1 VWSRNHGR
9 VVSIVGRGPARA
21 GAVAAI
27 AVIVVWVCVVLAVPA
42 ASASAYP
49 GALDPSF
56 GHSGIASRTYPRRS
70 ASADFLL
77 PSPTGTVVVGD
88 AATTTSTDGEII
100 VTRVN
105 PSGAFDPSY
114 GSVTPSNGDSW
125 APIGAVIEPN
135 GRLVVAANGTPG
147 DHYPE
152 RIALFGFDSNGHLD
166 PSFGTS
172 GRMLLS
178 EPGDAVNLFIGD
190 DGDLHVAGGTA
201 AADTSL
207 TTGLLLATISQDG
220 QELSAHTVPIVGG
233 DADVSAATPIANGD
247 VLFAG
252 ADPDPAAGTAHL
264 FLTELSPDG
273 AGDPGFGSDGTVA
286 TDIKN
291 AQVDSL
297 AVDSSGRILVAG
309 AYLGDLGRSV
319 DTPVNGLLV
328 RFTPDGAIDPSFA
341 GGGAPN
347 TGAFEFGSITQRP
360 DGSLLVIAD
369 GHLAHVS
376 ASGEPDLRFGDGG
389 RAPIGRLSP
398 DGPLAINGNDAL
410 VPGLLFPHH
419 GYDNALALSQ
429 SSLTGSGIPSPVA
442 KSTIQV
448 APQNGQIGIRVQLA
462 SRMQRLTAA
471 TDALLVPRTTDIGDG
486 ARYAPYAARVRS
498 IIGRVRL
505 IRVGGSAVVSSGTF
519 SLRRVP
525 RRVAAL
531 DFSSPG
537 CGKHTVIQLNGPFTV
552 TAGRHSASNTSHT
565 ARIRVSWPCRRSP
578 TIHALNGHLAIKHF
592 ARQPKPGS
600 WF

>member
-1 VWSRNHGR
+1 
-9 VVSIVGRGPARA
+9 VGREAAKA
-21 GAVAAI
+21 GAAI
-27 AVIVVWVCVVLAVPA
+27 AVILVWVCVVLAVPA

-56 GHSGIASRTYPRRS
+56 GHSGIASRTYPRGP

-77 PSPTGTVVVGD
+77 PSATGTLIVGD
-88 AATTTSTDGEII
+88 TETTTSKDGDII

-105 PSGAFDPSY
+105 RAGAFDPSY
-114 GSVTPSNGDSW
+114 GSLTPSNGASW

-147 DHYPE
+147 DRYPE
-152 RIALFGFDSNGHLD
+152 RIALFGFDPKGHLD

-178 EPGDAVNLFIGD
+178 EPGNAVNLFIGD
-190 DGDLHVAGGTA
+190 DGNLHVAGGTA

-207 TTGLLLATISQDG
+207 TTGLLSATVSQDG
-220 QELSAHTVPIVGG
+220 QELSAHTVPIAGA
-233 DADVSAATPIANGD
+233 DADVGAATPMPNGD

-252 ADPDPAAGTAHL
+252 ADPDPAAGTSHL

-273 AGDPGFGSDGTVA
+273 AGDPGFGSNGTVA
-286 TDIKN
+286 THIKN
-291 AQVDSL
+291 VQVDSL

-319 DTPVNGLLV
+319 DTPVNGLLA
-328 RFTPDGAIDPSFA
+328 RFKPDGAIDPSFA

-347 TGAFEFGSITQRP
+347 TGAFEFGSMTQLP

-369 GHLAHVS
+369 GDLAHLS

-389 RAPIGRLSP
+389 LAPISRLSP
-398 DGPLAINGNDAL
+398 DGPLAVDGNDAL
-410 VPGLLFPHH
+410 VPGLLFPDH

-429 SSLTGSGIPSPVA
+429 SMLTGSGIPSAVA

-448 APQNGQIGIRVQLA
+448 APQNGRIGIRVQLA
-462 SRMQRLTAA
+462 SRVQRLTAA

-486 ARYAPYAARVRS
+486 SRYAPYAAQVRAR
-498 IIGRVRL
+498 IGRVRL
-505 IRVGGSAVVSSGTF
+505 IGVGGTAVVSSGTL
-519 SLRRVP
+519 SLRRLP
-525 RRVAAL
+525 GRVAAL

-537 CGKHTVIQLNGPFTV
+537 CGKHTVIQLDGPFMV
-552 TAGRHSASNTSHT
+552 TAGRHSASDTSHT
-565 ARIRVSWPCRRSP
+565 ATIRISWPCRRSP
-578 TIHALNGHLAIKHF
+578 TIHALSGHLAIKHF
-592 ARQPKPGS
+592 DRQPKAGS

>member
-1 VWSRNHGR
+1 
-9 VVSIVGRGPARA
+9 VGRGAARA
-21 GAVAAI
+21 GAAI
-27 AVIVVWVCVVLAVPA
+27 AVIVVSVCVVLAVPA

-56 GHSGIASRTYPRRS
+56 GHSGIASRTYPRGA

-77 PSPTGTVVVGD
+77 PSATGTVIVGD
-88 AATTTSTDGEII
+88 TETTTSQDGEII

-105 PSGAFDPSY
+105 PAGAFDPSY
-114 GSVTPSNGDSW
+114 GSLTPSNGASW
-125 APIGAVIEPN
+125 APIGAVIEPS

-147 DHYPE
+147 DRYPE
-152 RIALFGFDSNGHLD
+152 RIALFGFDPDGHLD

-178 EPGDAVNLFIGD
+178 EPGNAVNLFIGD
-190 DGDLHVAGGTA
+190 DGNLHVAGGTA
-201 AADTSL
+201 AAKTSL
-207 TTGLLLATISQDG
+207 TTGLLSATVSQDG
-220 QELSAHTVPIVGG
+220 QELSAHTVPIAGG
-233 DADVSAATPIANGD
+233 DADVGAATPMPNGD

-252 ADPDPAAGTAHL
+252 ADPDPAAGTARL

-273 AGDPGFGSDGTVA
+273 AGDPSFGSNGTVA
-286 TDIKN
+286 THIKN

-328 RFTPDGAIDPSFA
+328 RFKPDGAIDPSFA

-347 TGAFEFGSITQRP
+347 TGAFEFGSMTQLP

-369 GHLAHVS
+369 GDLAHLS

-389 RAPIGRLSP
+389 LAPIGRLSP
-398 DGPLAINGNDAL
+398 DGPLAVDGNDAL
-410 VPGLLFPHH
+410 VPGLFFPDH

-429 SSLTGSGIPSPVA
+429 SSLTGSGIPSAVA

-448 APQNGQIGIRVQLA
+448 APQNGRIGIRVQLA
-462 SRMQRLTAA
+462 SRVQRLTAA

-486 ARYAPYAARVRS
+486 SRYAPYAAQVRAR
-498 IIGRVRL
+498 IGRVRL
-505 IRVGGSAVVSSGTF
+505 IGVGGSAVVSSGTF

-525 RRVAAL
+525 GRVAAL

-537 CGKHTVIQLNGPFTV
+537 CGKHTVIQLDGPFTV
-552 TAGRHSASNTSHT
+552 TAGRHRASNTSHT
-565 ARIRVSWPCRRSP
+565 AAIRISWPCRRSP
-578 TIHALNGHLAIKHF
+578 TIHALSGHLAIKHF
-592 ARQPKPGS
+592 DRQPKAGS

>member
-1 VWSRNHGR
+1 
-9 VVSIVGRGPARA
+9 VGRGAATA
-21 GAVAAI
+21 GAAI
-27 AVIVVWVCVVLAVPA
+27 AVIVVWVCVVLAVAP

-49 GALDPSF
+49 GALDSSF

-77 PSPTGTVVVGD
+77 PSATGTLVVGETE
-88 AATTTSTDGEII
+88 TTTSQDGEII

-114 GSVTPSNGDSW
+114 GSLTPSKGGSW

-152 RIALFGFDSNGHLD
+152 RIALFGFDPNGHLD

-220 QELSAHTVPIVGG
+220 RELSAHTLPIVGG
-233 DADVSAATPIANGD
+233 DADVGAATPMPNGD

-273 AGDPGFGSDGTVA
+273 AGEPSFGSDGTVA
-286 TDIKN
+286 THIKN
-291 AQVDSL
+291 AQVDSV

-328 RFTPDGAIDPSFA
+328 RFTPDGVIDPSFA

-347 TGAFEFGSITQRP
+347 TGAFDFGSITQRP

-369 GHLAHVS
+369 GDLAHLS

-389 RAPIGRLSP
+389 RAPIGRLTP
-398 DGPLAINGNDAL
+398 DGPLAINGSNAL
-410 VPGLLFPHH
+410 VPGLVFPHH

-429 SSLTGSGIPSPVA
+429 SSLTGSRIPRAVA

-448 APQNGQIGIRVQLA
+448 VPQNGQIGIRVQLA
-462 SRMQRLTAA
+462 SRVQPLTAA

-486 ARYAPYAARVRS
+486 ARYAPYAAEVRAS
-498 IIGRVRL
+498 TGRVRL
-505 IRVGGSAVVSSGTF
+505 IGVGGSAGVSSGTF

-537 CGKHTVIQLNGPFTV
+537 CGTHTVIGLDGPFTV

-565 ARIRVSWPCRRSP
+565 ATIKISWPCRRSP
-578 TIHALNGHLAIKHF
+578 TIHALSGHLVIEHF
-592 ARQPKPGS
+592 DRQPKPGS

>member
-1 VWSRNHGR
+1 M
-9 VVSIVGRGPARA
+9 GRGAARA
-21 GAVAAI
+21 GAAI
-27 AVIVVWVCVVLAVPA
+27 AVIVVSVCVVLAVPA

-56 GHSGIASRTYPRRS
+56 GHSGIASRTYPRGA

-77 PSPTGTVVVGD
+77 PSATGTVIVGD
-88 AATTTSTDGEII
+88 TETTTSQDGEII

-105 PSGAFDPSY
+105 PAGAFDPSY
-114 GSVTPSNGDSW
+114 GSLTPSNGASW
-125 APIGAVIEPN
+125 APIGAVIEPS

-147 DHYPE
+147 DRYPE
-152 RIALFGFDSNGHLD
+152 RIALFGFDPDGHLD

-178 EPGDAVNLFIGD
+178 EPGNAVNLFIGD
-190 DGDLHVAGGTA
+190 DGNLHVAGGTA
-201 AADTSL
+201 AANTSL
-207 TTGLLLATISQDG
+207 TTGLLSATVSQDG
-220 QELSAHTVPIVGG
+220 QELSAHTVPIAGG
-233 DADVSAATPIANGD
+233 DADVGAATPMPNGD

-252 ADPDPAAGTAHL
+252 ADPDPAAGTARL

-273 AGDPGFGSDGTVA
+273 AGDPSFGSNGTVA
-286 TDIKN
+286 THIKN

-328 RFTPDGAIDPSFA
+328 RFKPDGAIDPSFA

-347 TGAFEFGSITQRP
+347 TGAFEFGSMTQLP

-369 GHLAHVS
+369 GDLAHLS

-389 RAPIGRLSP
+389 LAPIGRLSP
-398 DGPLAINGNDAL
+398 DGPLAVDGNDAL
-410 VPGLLFPHH
+410 VPGLFFPDH

-429 SSLTGSGIPSPVA
+429 SSLTGSGIPSAVA

-448 APQNGQIGIRVQLA
+448 APQNGRIGIRVQLA
-462 SRMQRLTAA
+462 SRVQRLTAA

-486 ARYAPYAARVRS
+486 SRYAPYAAQVRAR
-498 IIGRVRL
+498 IGRVRL
-505 IRVGGSAVVSSGTF
+505 IGVGGSAVVSSGTF

-525 RRVAAL
+525 GRVAAL

-537 CGKHTVIQLNGPFTV
+537 CGKHTVIQLDGPFTV
-552 TAGRHSASNTSHT
+552 TAGRHRASNTSHT
-565 ARIRVSWPCRRSP
+565 AAIRISWPCRRSP
-578 TIHALNGHLAIKHF
+578 TIHALSGHLAIKHF
-592 ARQPKPGS
+592 DRQPKAGS